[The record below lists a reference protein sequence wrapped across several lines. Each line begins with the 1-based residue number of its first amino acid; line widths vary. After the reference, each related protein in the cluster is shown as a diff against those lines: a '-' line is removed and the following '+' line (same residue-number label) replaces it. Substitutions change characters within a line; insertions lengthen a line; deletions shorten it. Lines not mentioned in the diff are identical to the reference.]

1 MKRFFKAMFSVL
13 MCQTLMPLEHMEIFV
28 YNLNFYIKM
37 PSEFI
42 KSIFLVKNGFFFFK
56 FDASKIDIF
65 K

>member
-1 MKRFFKAMFSVL
+1 
-13 MCQTLMPLEHMEIFV
+13 
-28 YNLNFYIKM
+28 M